1 MKLDDRGDVAE
12 GSTAHSATS
21 IRQTEDSMKMRVMMA
36 SSLAVASL
44 VLGAGPATAQ
54 SDHPAV
60 GRWSGTLVAGPQQ
73 LEIVYHVSEAD
84 DGSLTGTM
92 DVPTQGATGI
102 PLTTVTFEGGTLNMT
117 FAVPGGGAYEG
128 TLDESG
134 DALTGTFTQ
143 AGQSF
148 PMNLE
153 RQEGAAPALERPQEP
168 TAPFPYDVEEV
179 SFTGGGEGEF
189 ALAGTLT
196 LPRGEGPFPAAVLV
210 SGSGPQDR
218 DETLLGHKPFLVL
231 ADHLTRQ
238 GIAVLR
244 YDDRGVAASG
254 GDFASATTADFADDA
269 LAAIEFLSDDARIDA
284 DAIGIVG
291 HSEGGVVGP
300 LAASRSAQVDYV
312 VMLAGPGVPGID
324 VLVEQGR
331 LINEAAGVP
340 PGITEFN
347 GRIQTRMA
355 DVARTVDDLEA
366 AAEQMRAVMRE
377 EVAALEPD
385 LRELVEG
392 SLTDDAIEQNVS
404 QMNSPWFRFF
414 LHHDPRPALEAVTVP
429 VLALFGERDLQV
441 PPQQS
446 AQAVEDALGG
456 NADAVIQVLP
466 GLNHLFQ
473 EAETGSPSEYQQI
486 EQTMSPAALD
496 RVGAW
501 IVERFGRP
509 LTSPAP

>member
-1 MKLDDRGDVAE
+1 MKRRVNRASPLAMVLLLA
-12 GSTAHSATS
+12 GSTSVSA
-21 IRQTEDSMKMRVMMA
+21 QDA
-36 SSLAVASL
+36 PP
-44 VLGAGPATAQ
+44 VLG
-54 SDHPAV
+54 
-60 GRWSGTLVAGPQQ
+60 RWAGTLVAGPQQ
-73 LEIVYHVSEAD
+73 LEIVYHIAAAE

-92 DVPTQGATGI
+92 DVPTQGAIGI
-102 PLTTVTFEGGTLNMT
+102 PLTTVTFDDGALNMT

-128 TLDESG
+128 RLDESG
-134 DALTGTFTQ
+134 DTLAGTFTQ

-153 RQEGAAPALERPQEP
+153 RQEGAAEALERPQEP
-168 TAPFPYDVEEV
+168 VAPFPYDVEEV
-179 SFTGGGEGEF
+179 SFTGGGGGGF

-196 LPRGEGPFPAAVLV
+196 TPRGAGPFPAAVLV

-218 DETLLGHKPFLVL
+218 DESLLGHRPFLVL
-231 ADHLTRQ
+231 SDYLTRQ
-238 GIAVLR
+238 GVAVLR
-244 YDDRGVAASG
+244 YDDRGVASSG
-254 GDFASATTADFADDA
+254 GDFAAATSEDFADDA
-269 LAAIEFLSDDARIDA
+269 LAAIDFLRTDPRIDSE
-284 DAIGIVG
+284 AIGIVG

-300 LAASRSAQVDYV
+300 LAASRSDRVNYL

-340 PGITEFN
+340 SAITAFN

-355 DVARTVDDLEA
+355 EVARTVDDREI
-366 AAEQMRAVMRE
+366 AAEAMRTVMRDE
-377 EVAALEPD
+377 LAGLEPD

-392 SLTDDAIEQNVS
+392 SLTDEAIEQNVA

-414 LHHDPRPALEAVTVP
+414 LHHDPRPALEAVEVP

-446 AQAVEDALGG
+446 AQAVEDALGH
-456 NADAVIQVLP
+456 NTDALVEVLP

-473 EAETGSPSEYQQI
+473 EAETGSPAEYQKI
-486 EQTMSPAALD
+486 EQTMSPVALE

-501 IVERFGRP
+501 IMKRFGP
-509 LTSPAP
+509 PGAY